1 MPAITRS
8 QSKKLAS
15 GMQATSITK
24 PAKRAST
31 SRLPCN
37 KKQVI
42 PTKNTYKIR
51 CSAEYEDDACEV
63 VSFLHYLD
71 LLNQTLTDLHKNLE
85 SVEQDSTEYNKTYFK
100 ILSILLDKYIRLC
113 NEIYMFNLFPIYC
126 KNGLEL
132 IQLPINSVPINS
144 VPINSNVSND
154 SGCNLFGSIEEK
166 VFYNCNAVGFWS
178 YADKIEQNPTT
189 NATEQNKIKMVRHMH
204 KLALS
209 SFSQFKK

>member
-15 GMQATSITK
+15 GMQATSIAK

-51 CSAEYEDDACEV
+51 CSEEYQDDACEV

-71 LLNQTLTDLHKNLE
+71 LLNQNLTDLHKNLE
-85 SVEQDSTEYNKTYFK
+85 SVEQDSIEYNKTYFK

-132 IQLPINSVPINS
+132 IQLPINS
-144 VPINSNVSND
+144 NVSND

-166 VFYNCNAVGFWS
+166 VFYNCNAVEFWS